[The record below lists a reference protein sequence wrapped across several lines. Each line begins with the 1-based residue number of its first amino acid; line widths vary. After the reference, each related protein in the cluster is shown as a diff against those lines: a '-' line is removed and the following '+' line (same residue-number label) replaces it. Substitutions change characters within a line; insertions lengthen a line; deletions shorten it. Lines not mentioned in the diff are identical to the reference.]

1 MSLPEAF
8 VNEAHLKRIVRDSVH
23 ETLASLGFTPDE
35 PHAMQADMLYVRK
48 AREGSDELIRVIRR
62 SAVTIAASGL
72 IYALVAG
79 IKLSFK

>member
-1 MSLPEAF
+1 MPEAP

-72 IYALVAG
+72 IYALFAG